1 VCMEV
6 GLSVMLRV
14 YFLQQWFNLSDPG
27 VEEALYESPVLR
39 SLASLIGI
47 GAFLYLAYKRNLN
60 GNLSL
65 PILGIPSC
73 VLCFSGGLGWPCDS
87 ENNRSRCCLL

>member
-1 VCMEV
+1 M
-6 GLSVMLRV
+6 
-14 YFLQQWFNLSDPG
+14 
-27 VEEALYESPVLR
+27 EEALYESPVLR